1 MEKQLIEEISDGVAT
16 LRFNRPD
23 RLDALTD
30 YGRLARSGAVR
41 NAVGIWWR
49 DLR

>member
-1 MEKQLIEEISDGVAT
+1 M
-16 LRFNRPD
+16 R
-23 RLDALTD
+23 
-30 YGRLARSGAVR
+30 GRLPPSTRLKLRQLSRFDENDRCLVSEALATEEGTVR